1 MLLEVI
7 VQSVADAEE
16 AEAGGADRLEVVREI
31 ERDGLTPPLD
41 LVRSIIAATSL
52 PLRVMVRESDGFGIT
67 GPSELIA
74 LQRAFADLADLGVHG
89 AVVGFARDGALDLDL
104 IAVGA
109 GRRTRPA
116 GHAAS
121 GLRFGARSGSGNRR
135 GARLSPNRSHPDLG
149 RQRRPGPTRCER
161 LTGWARRAGPRITIL
176 PGGGVDEEALRA
188 LAQCPAI
195 TEAHVGKAAREPQVS
210 TAPVS
215 AARVRALKVLAQLK
229 LRAANVRTLIRNP
242 AVIRGVPL
250 LPFNMN
256 RGILPIPVAYQQEG
270 WRGPLGRL

>member
-41 LVRSIIAATSL
+41 LVRSIVDATSL

-67 GPSELIA
+67 GPRELIA

-104 IAVGA
+104 IAVGS

-116 GHAAS
+116 GHAAP
-121 GLRFGARSGSGNRR
+121 GVRFGPDPEAAIDAALGFPQIDRILTSGGSGAWTRAVRTPDRLVAPRRPAHHHPPRRRRRR
-135 GARLSPNRSHPDLG
+135 GGAAGARPLRGHHRSPR
-149 RQRRPGPTRCER
+149 RQS
-161 LTGWARRAGPRITIL
+161 RA
-176 PGGGVDEEALRA
+176 
-188 LAQCPAI
+188 
-195 TEAHVGKAAREPQVS
+195 EPQLAA
-210 TAPVS
+210 APVS
-215 AARVRALKVLAQLK
+215 AARVRRLKS
-229 LRAANVRTLIRNP
+229 LIPYR
-242 AVIRGVPL
+242 
-250 LPFNMN
+250 
-256 RGILPIPVAYQQEG
+256 
-270 WRGPLGRL
+270 